1 MGGILST
8 LNNSYT
14 GLQTHQTM
22 TDVTS
27 HNISNANNGYYS
39 RQRVDAA
46 ARTPLLIGNNVIGQG
61 AKVVTIERVFDD
73 FLFGRLKDA
82 SMDKQFSKMQYETLN
97 SVSTLYPEVD
107 NVGIYND
114 IKTFFDSWQDLASNG
129 DDPALKQILAT
140 NTMTL
145 AQNVRDLRSRLG
157 QIQENIYGDM
167 KVLIN
172 DVNRLGS
179 EIAAINK
186 QINLYEQELM
196 QVPAN
201 DLRDRRDELEMALND
216 LVGADVFK
224 KNLKANS
231 VIDNR
236 MADFDEGYT
245 MLIGG
250 AAVVDGINFHPISI
264 GEYENANGFFD
275 IYYEKKDG
283 TRTDITNRITDGK
296 IGAMLDL
303 ARGRINDDDQV
314 CYNYGKIQ
322 GYIDDLDTFAS
333 GLVESV
339 NNIYAH
345 SAQQEMT
352 SNVLDIDGSDF
363 VTESYL
369 NVKEGSFDLKMYNS
383 AGDEIL
389 SKTITVTRSTKMEDI
404 VAQINANTDDNKD
417 LNGLND
423 FDDYFTASYDNNTG
437 LFQINPKLLGSGLSF
452 AVSDNGT
459 NFAGAI
465 GLSKFL
471 EGSDARDFDLA
482 EQFRIA
488 PTQIASYMAPAEGNI
503 VVANMMQQLQYD
515 KVEFHNK
522 NGTVSTETIS
532 EFFRMAGAKVG
543 NDAEQASTLL
553 DTRTSVYNSVKL
565 EFSSVSEVNIDE
577 ELTNLMKF
585 QTGYTANAKVITT
598 IDQMINTLLGIKQ

>member
-14 GLQTHQTM
+14 GLQAHQTM

-27 HNISNANNGYYS
+27 HNISNANNQYYS
-39 RQRVDAA
+39 RQRVDAS
-46 ARTPLLIGNNVIGQG
+46 ARTPLLIGSNVIGQG
-61 AKVVTIERVFDD
+61 AKIITVERVFDD
-73 FLFGRLKDA
+73 FLFNRLKDA
-82 SMDKQFSKMQYETLN
+82 STDKQYSKMQYETLN
-97 SVSTLYPEVD
+97 SVSTLYPDVD

-114 IKTFFDSWQDLASNG
+114 IKKFFDSWQDLASNG

-167 KVLIN
+167 KVLVN
-172 DVNRLGS
+172 EVNRLGS

-201 DLRDRRDELEMALND
+201 DLRDRRDQLELAMSELI
-216 LVGADVFK
+216 GADVFK
-224 KNLKANS
+224 KNLQSNS
-231 VIDNR
+231 LIDNR

-250 AAVVDGINFHPISI
+250 ATVVDGINFHPISI

-283 TRTDITNRITDGK
+283 TRTDLTNRLTEGK

-322 GYIDDLDTFAS
+322 GYIDDLDTFAA

-345 SAQQEMT
+345 SAQKEMT
-352 SNVLDIDGSDF
+352 SNVLKIDGSDF

-389 SKTITVTRSTKMEDI
+389 SKSITVTRNTKMEDI

-437 LFQINPKLLGSGLSF
+437 LFQITPKLLGSGLSF

-465 GLSKFL
+465 GLSRFL
-471 EGSDARDFDLA
+471 EGKDARDFDLA

-515 KVEFHNK
+515 KIEFFNK
-522 NGTVSTETIS
+522 NGTVSKETIS
-532 EFFRMAGAKVG
+532 GFFRMAAAKVG

-577 ELTNLMKF
+577 ELTNLMRF

>member
-14 GLQTHQTM
+14 GLQTHQAM

-27 HNISNANNGYYS
+27 HNISNANNAYYS

-46 ARTPLLIGNNVIGQG
+46 AKTPLLIGSNVIGQG
-61 AKVVTIERVFDD
+61 AKVITIERVFDD
-73 FLFGRLKDA
+73 FLFSRLKDA
-82 SMDKQFSKMQYETLN
+82 SMDKQFSQMQQETLN
-97 SVSTLYPEVD
+97 SISTLYPEID
-107 NVGIYND
+107 NVGIFND
-114 IKTFFDSWQDLASNG
+114 IKTFFDSWQELASSG
-129 DDPALKQILAT
+129 DDPALKQTLAT

-145 AQNVRDLRSRLG
+145 AQNIRDLRSRLV
-157 QIQENIYGDM
+157 QMQKSIYADM

-172 DVNRLGS
+172 EVNRLGS

-216 LVGADVFK
+216 LIGAEVFK
-224 KNLKANS
+224 KNLKSNS
-231 VIDNR
+231 VIDNHI
-236 MADFDEGYT
+236 ADFDENYT

-250 AAVVDGINFHPISI
+250 ATIVDGINFHPISI
-264 GEYENANGFFD
+264 NEYENANGFFD
-275 IYYEKKDG
+275 IFYEKKDG
-283 TRTDITNRITDGK
+283 TRTDITDRITDGK

-303 ARGRINDDDQV
+303 ARGRIDDNDQV

-322 GYIDDLDTFAS
+322 GYIDDLDTFAA
-333 GLVESV
+333 GFIESV

-352 SNVLDIDGSDF
+352 SNVLKIDGSDF
-363 VTESYL
+363 VVGSYL
-369 NVKEGSFDLKMYNS
+369 NIKEGSFDLKMYNS
-383 AGDEIL
+383 EGDEIV
-389 SKTITVTRSTKMEDI
+389 SKTVTITRNTKMEDI

-423 FDDYFTASYDNNTG
+423 FDDYFEASYDSQTG
-437 LFQINPKLLGSGLSF
+437 LFQIIPKPLGSGLSF

-465 GLSKFL
+465 GLSRFL
-471 EGSDARDFDLA
+471 EGRDGRDFNLA
-482 EQFRIA
+482 ERFRIA
-488 PTQIASYMAPAEGNI
+488 PTQITSYMAPAEGDI
-503 VVANMMQQLQYD
+503 VVANMMQQLQYN
-515 KVEFHNK
+515 KVEFHHK
-522 NGTVSTETIS
+522 NGTVSIETIS
-532 EFFRMAGAKVG
+532 EFFKMAAAKVG
-543 NDAEQASTLL
+543 SDAKQASTLL
-553 DTRTSVYNSVKL
+553 DTRTSVYNSIKL

-577 ELTNLMKF
+577 ELTNLMRF
-585 QTGYTANAKVITT
+585 QTGYTANAKVIAT